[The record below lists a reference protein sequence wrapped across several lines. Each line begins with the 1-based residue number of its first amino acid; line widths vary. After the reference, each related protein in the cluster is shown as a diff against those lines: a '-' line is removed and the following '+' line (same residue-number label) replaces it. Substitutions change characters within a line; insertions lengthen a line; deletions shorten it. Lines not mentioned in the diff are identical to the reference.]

1 MSHHILIVDDEPDLA
16 AMIAD
21 LLADA
26 GYATRTAGDGR
37 AALSEVQA
45 DPPDLLLLDVRL
57 GDTDGPTLYAR
68 LCERWG
74 SAPPVILVTAER
86 DDALRAL
93 ALERGWG
100 FLAKPVTPAALRALM
115 TQLHVR
121 RAR

>member
-1 MSHHILIVDDEPDLA
+1 MTFFTFDLERWQSTWENRVRHNLSESGVHPLTVRELLDLA
-16 AMIAD
+16 
-21 LLADA
+21 
-26 GYATRTAGDGR
+26 G
-37 AALSEVQA
+37 AAANPV
-45 DPPDLLLLDVRL
+45 LDVRL
-57 GDTDGPTLYAR
+57 GDTDGPTLYTR

-86 DDALRAL
+86 DEALRTL

-100 FLAKPVTPAALRALM
+100 FLAKPVKPAALRALM

>member
-1 MSHHILIVDDEPDLA
+1 MRD
-16 AMIAD
+16 
-21 LLADA
+21 
-26 GYATRTAGDGR
+26 
-37 AALSEVQA
+37 QA
-45 DPPDLLLLDVRL
+45 PDLLLLDVRL

-74 SAPPVILVTAER
+74 HAPPVILVTAER
-86 DDALRAL
+86 DEALRAL

-100 FLAKPVTPAALRALM
+100 FLAKPVKPAALRALM